1 MLGRN
6 KRERSRE
13 GAGGGTAAP
22 RLEYG
27 CAQSWAK
34 LDGAKGTRKGQSWD
48 RAQLLLGLV
57 KVKLGGAGDA
67 IAAPWKGGSWLLAE
81 FSWKEWKN
89 QEQVL

>member
-1 MLGRN
+1 M
-6 KRERSRE
+6 
-13 GAGGGTAAP
+13 P
-22 RLEYG
+22 
-27 CAQSWAK
+27 
-34 LDGAKGTRKGQSWD
+34 QSWD